1 MVTIYHLNPVL
12 CVLDN
17 CRPCLR
23 PFRALLH
30 RTPHHFTTK
39 DALDVPFTLHNCSLQ
54 TICLGKIRFFLPLE
68 YVQTCPPQ
76 YRHATFSHVCRHC
89 PWLIVCGLVS
99 FGNGSSF
106 GRLLKMSFLHLRR
119 STRKNIACAN
129 AIYPGALMLFMR
141 GPMALPEICTPW
153 YLRCTD

>member
-54 TICLGKIRFFLPLE
+54 QFVWEKIRFFSLWNMFKLVRHSTAMQLSAMSVDIALQTLPMGDCLWPCFVWE
-68 YVQTCPPQ
+68 
-76 YRHATFSHVCRHC
+76 
-89 PWLIVCGLVS
+89 WLV
-99 FGNGSSF
+99 F
-106 GRLLKMSFLHLRR
+106 
-119 STRKNIACAN
+119 
-129 AIYPGALMLFMR
+129 
-141 GPMALPEICTPW
+141 W
-153 YLRCTD
+153 